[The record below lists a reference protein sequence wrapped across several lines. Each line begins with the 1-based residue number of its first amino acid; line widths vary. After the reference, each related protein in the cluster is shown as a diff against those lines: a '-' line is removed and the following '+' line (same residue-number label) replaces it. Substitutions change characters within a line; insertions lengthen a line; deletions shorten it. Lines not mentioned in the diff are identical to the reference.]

1 MSIKN
6 RGEKYVEIL
15 NFLRREYVKK
25 FGKEAEGLSDTML
38 KRQAAEQVDEM
49 MKVIPFP
56 EKNITDWTKERPKTG
71 PKADVKKF
79 PTKNKP
85 AAQTYSSDFLDLL
98 EEMEKLGQPYKD
110 TSVSDFMSD
119 YFDMPK
125 KSKTPATDK
134 MQKML
139 GDVKLYGDETFDEL
153 QIIKDTGKHPRNKA
167 AGGRVK
173 YENGSDP
180 KSYDVPTESPLK
192 ISGNFSKSKKSE
204 ILDYVASL
212 EIPVSEKIKLIGE
225 LTGVN
230 SSFKDEYGKY
240 KYQDLMKS
248 VGLNYNEGGEGL
260 SAAFRHNVDTG
271 ENDAY
276 FQYKMPF
283 AKGGRIGYAEGMS
296 AEEAVAGR
304 LPPNYK
310 FLEDA
315 DLKRSPEG
323 IVMEGYQ
330 DTTTLDML
338 RDALKKQERRT
349 PLVEY
354 EDGTIYYPD
363 FDEYYNDDGKQVEG
377 PAFWAKPIPKLFEV
391 PKHSERKS
399 IDLANGGRIGFKFG
413 TKKRGDKI
421 KSIIEEVNKKLKT
434 KTTGGEVKLTV
445 DIPESPKAE
454 LQRMFDEFNKRFKEK
469 TKSYKQGDP
478 ITSENFGDTPFAPDL
493 ENLKK
498 ARGTYGSGEDLYK
511 ILKSEGI
518 TINQAVKEALAD
530 MARLSGDAKYDA
542 EAVAE
547 VVYQKLDIDPYTLNQ
562 YHVLDVYDKAY
573 NLLKKNKKL
582 TPKESFLK
590 QYFAKKQ
597 KEKQEMYKDMYQKA
611 ADDSLKK
618 MDPEAETY
626 AKELEYDVQEKI
638 SEPGYR
644 GVVTEANDLD
654 DTLKIIESQKSEATK
669 LREQYPGI
677 SEALLNKIVKDNN
690 PQRKAEVLAS
700 LDEVLT
706 MMDKGMDQ
714 KQIMDVLRK
723 TTRTK
728 NASGGLNYLMGL

>member
-1 MSIKN
+1 MSIKD

-49 MKVIPFP
+49 SKVVPFP

-71 PKADVKKF
+71 PKADVKTF
-79 PTKNKP
+79 PKQKKLTPEPKTSIERLEKE
-85 AAQTYSSDFLDLL
+85 L

-139 GDVKLYGDETFDEL
+139 GDVKLYGDETFEEL

-192 ISGNFSKSKKSE
+192 ISGNFSKSKDRE
-204 ILDYVASL
+204 VLDYVAAL

-230 SSFKDEYGKY
+230 FSFQDQYGKY
-240 KYQDLMKS
+240 KYDDLIKS
-248 VGLNYNEGGEGL
+248 IGLNFNKDGEGFSGYGKYNFDTGKTEGGIKFIKKFNE
-260 SAAFRHNVDTG
+260 
-271 ENDAY
+271 
-276 FQYKMPF
+276 
-283 AKGGRIGYAEGMS
+283 GGRIGYAEGMS
-296 AEEAVAGR
+296 AEEAVAAR

-399 IDLANGGRIGFKFG
+399 IDLANGGRIGFSKG
-413 TKKRGDKI
+413 KRVEGI
-421 KSIIEEVNKKLKT
+421 KSLMEKLNEKLSKKKNKGKVEIADDAPVSEKT
-434 KTTGGEVKLTV
+434 K
-445 DIPESPKAE
+445 
-454 LQRMFDEFNKRFKEK
+454 LQREFDEFNKRFKEK
-469 TKSYKQGDP
+469 TK
-478 ITSENFGDTPFAPDL
+478 
-493 ENLKK
+493 
-498 ARGTYGSGEDLYK
+498 GTYGSGEDLYK

-518 TINQAVKEALAD
+518 TMDKAVKEAIDD
-530 MARLSGDAKYDA
+530 MPRLSGDAKYDA
-542 EAVAE
+542 DAVADVMYE
-547 VVYQKLDIDPYTLNQ
+547 RLGIDPDTLDQ
-562 YHVLDVYDKAY
+562 YHLLDVYDNAY
-573 NLLKKNKKL
+573 QQLI
-582 TPKESFLK
+582 
-590 QYFAKKQ
+590 KQ
-597 KEKQEMYKDMYQKA
+597 KRKSMYQKA

-618 MDPEAETY
+618 MDPEADTY
-626 AKELEYDVQEKI
+626 AKELEYDVNEQI
-638 SEPGYR
+638 SKPGYK
-644 GVVTEANDLD
+644 GVVTEASDLD

-706 MMDKGMDQ
+706 MMDKGMDE

>member
-1 MSIKN
+1 MSIKD
-6 RGEKYVEIL
+6 RGKKYAEFL
-15 NFLRREYVKK
+15 DFLRKEYIAKY
-25 FGKEAEGLSDTML
+25 GKESEGLADTML
-38 KRQAAEQVDEM
+38 KRKAAEKVDEM

-153 QIIKDTGKHPRNKA
+153 QIIKDTGEHPRDKKA
-167 AGGRVK
+167 
-173 YENGSDP
+173 N
-180 KSYDVPTESPLK
+180 
-192 ISGNFSKSKKSE
+192 
-204 ILDYVASL
+204 
-212 EIPVSEKIKLIGE
+212 
-225 LTGVN
+225 
-230 SSFKDEYGKY
+230 
-240 KYQDLMKS
+240 
-248 VGLNYNEGGEGL
+248 
-260 SAAFRHNVDTG
+260 
-271 ENDAY
+271 
-276 FQYKMPF
+276 
-283 AKGGRIGYAEGMS
+283 GGRIGYAEGMS
-296 AEEAVAGR
+296 AEEAVAAR

-469 TKSYKQGDP
+469 TTP
-478 ITSENFGDTPFAPDL
+478 DTKDL
-493 ENLKK
+493 EK
-498 ARGTYGSGEDLYK
+498 ARGKYGSGEDLYK

-518 TINQAVKEALAD
+518 TMDKAVKEAIDD
-530 MARLSGDAKYDA
+530 MPRLSGDAKYDA
-542 EAVAE
+542 DAVADVMYE
-547 VVYQKLDIDPYTLNQ
+547 RLGIDPDTLDQ
-562 YHVLDVYDKAY
+562 YHLLDVYDNAY
-573 NLLKKNKKL
+573 QQLI
-582 TPKESFLK
+582 
-590 QYFAKKQ
+590 KQ
-597 KEKQEMYKDMYQKA
+597 KRKSMYQKA

-618 MDPEAETY
+618 MDPEADTY
-626 AKELEYDVQEKI
+626 AKELEYDVNEQI
-638 SEPGYR
+638 SKPGYR
-644 GVVTEANDLD
+644 GVVTEASDLD
-654 DTLKIIESQKSEATK
+654 DTLKIIKSQKSEATK

-706 MMDKGMDQ
+706 MMDKGMDE

>member
-49 MKVIPFP
+49 SKVVPFP

-71 PKADVKKF
+71 SKADVKTF
-79 PTKNKP
+79 PKQKKLTPEPKTSIERLEKE
-85 AAQTYSSDFLDLL
+85 L

-240 KYQDLMKS
+240 KYDDLIKS
-248 VGLNYNEGGEGL
+248 IGLNFNKDGEGFSGYGKYNFDTGKTEGGIKFIKKFNE
-260 SAAFRHNVDTG
+260 
-271 ENDAY
+271 
-276 FQYKMPF
+276 
-283 AKGGRIGYAEGMS
+283 GGRIGYAEGMS
-296 AEEAVAGR
+296 AEEAVAAR

-399 IDLANGGRIGFKFG
+399 IDLANGGRIGFSKG
-413 TKKRGDKI
+413 KRVEGI
-421 KSIIEEVNKKLKT
+421 KSLMEKLNEKLSKKKNKGKVEIADDAPVSEKT
-434 KTTGGEVKLTV
+434 K
-445 DIPESPKAE
+445 
-454 LQRMFDEFNKRFKEK
+454 LQREFDEFNKRFKEK
-469 TKSYKQGDP
+469 TTP
-478 ITSENFGDTPFAPDL
+478 DTKDL
-493 ENLKK
+493 EK
-498 ARGTYGSGEDLYK
+498 ARGKYGSGEDLYK
-511 ILKSEGI
+511 ILKKEGI
-518 TINQAVKEALAD
+518 TINQAVKEAIDD
-530 MARLSGDAKYDA
+530 MPRLSGDAKYDA
-542 EAVAE
+542 DAVADVMYE
-547 VVYQKLDIDPYTLNQ
+547 RLGIDPDTLDQ
-562 YHVLDVYDKAY
+562 YHLLDVYDNAY
-573 NLLKKNKKL
+573 QQLI
-582 TPKESFLK
+582 
-590 QYFAKKQ
+590 KQ
-597 KEKQEMYKDMYQKA
+597 KRKSMYQKA

-618 MDPEAETY
+618 MDPEADTY
-626 AKELEYDVQEKI
+626 AKELEYDVNEQI
-638 SEPGYR
+638 SKPGYK
-644 GVVTEANDLD
+644 GVVTEASDLD

-706 MMDKGMDQ
+706 MMDKGMDE

-728 NASGGLNYLMGL
+728 NASGGLKLFDGIVICLKTTKI

>member
-49 MKVIPFP
+49 SKVVPFP

-71 PKADVKKF
+71 SKADVKTF
-79 PTKNKP
+79 PKQKKLTPEPKTSIERLEKE
-85 AAQTYSSDFLDLL
+85 L

-180 KSYDVPTESPLK
+180 ESYDVPTESPLK

-296 AEEAVAGR
+296 AEEAVAAR

-399 IDLANGGRIGFKFG
+399 IDLANGGRIGFSKG
-413 TKKRGDKI
+413 KRVEGI
-421 KSIIEEVNKKLKT
+421 KSLMEKLNEKLSKKKNKGKVEIADDAPVSEKT
-434 KTTGGEVKLTV
+434 K
-445 DIPESPKAE
+445 
-454 LQRMFDEFNKRFKEK
+454 LQREFDEFNKRFKEK
-469 TKSYKQGDP
+469 TK
-478 ITSENFGDTPFAPDL
+478 
-493 ENLKK
+493 
-498 ARGTYGSGEDLYK
+498 GTYGSGEDLYK

-518 TINQAVKEALAD
+518 TMDKAVKEAIDD
-530 MARLSGDAKYDA
+530 MPRLSGDAKYDA
-542 EAVAE
+542 DAVADVMYE
-547 VVYQKLDIDPYTLNQ
+547 RLGIDPDTLDQ
-562 YHVLDVYDKAY
+562 YHLLDVYDNAY
-573 NLLKKNKKL
+573 QQLI
-582 TPKESFLK
+582 
-590 QYFAKKQ
+590 KQ
-597 KEKQEMYKDMYQKA
+597 KRKSMYQKA

-618 MDPEAETY
+618 MDPEADTY
-626 AKELEYDVQEKI
+626 AKELEYDVNEQI
-638 SEPGYR
+638 SKPGYK
-644 GVVTEANDLD
+644 GVVTEASDLD

-706 MMDKGMDQ
+706 MMDKGMDE

>member
-1 MSIKN
+1 MSIKD

-49 MKVIPFP
+49 SKVVPFP

-71 PKADVKKF
+71 PKADVKTF
-79 PTKNKP
+79 PKQKKLTPEPKTSIERLEKE
-85 AAQTYSSDFLDLL
+85 L

-139 GDVKLYGDETFDEL
+139 GDVKLYGDETFEEL

-192 ISGNFSKSKKSE
+192 ISGNFSKSKNRE
-204 ILDYVASL
+204 VLDYVAAL

-230 SSFKDEYGKY
+230 FSFQDQYGKY
-240 KYQDLMKS
+240 KYDDLIKS
-248 VGLNYNEGGEGL
+248 IGLNFNKDGEGFSGYGKYNFDTGKTEGGIKFIKKFNE
-260 SAAFRHNVDTG
+260 
-271 ENDAY
+271 
-276 FQYKMPF
+276 
-283 AKGGRIGYAEGMS
+283 GGRIGYAEGMS
-296 AEEAVAGR
+296 AEEAVAAR

-399 IDLANGGRIGFKFG
+399 IDLANGGRIGFSKG
-413 TKKRGDKI
+413 KRVEGI
-421 KSIIEEVNKKLKT
+421 KSLMEKLNEKLSKKKNKGKVEIADDAPVSEKT
-434 KTTGGEVKLTV
+434 K
-445 DIPESPKAE
+445 
-454 LQRMFDEFNKRFKEK
+454 LQREFDEFNKRFKEK

-478 ITSENFGDTPFAPDL
+478 ITSENFGETPFAPDTTGL
-493 ENLKK
+493 NK
-498 ARGTYGSGEDLYK
+498 AR
-511 ILKSEGI
+511 
-518 TINQAVKEALAD
+518 
-530 MARLSGDAKYDA
+530 
-542 EAVAE
+542 
-547 VVYQKLDIDPYTLNQ
+547 
-562 YHVLDVYDKAY
+562 
-573 NLLKKNKKL
+573 
-582 TPKESFLK
+582 
-590 QYFAKKQ
+590 
-597 KEKQEMYKDMYQKA
+597 EMY
-611 ADDSLKK
+611 DD
-618 MDPEAETY
+618 
-626 AKELEYDVQEKI
+626 
-638 SEPGYR
+638 
-644 GVVTEANDLD
+644 
-654 DTLKIIESQKSEATK
+654 
-669 LREQYPGI
+669 
-677 SEALLNKIVKDNN
+677 IVKFRTEN
-690 PQRKAEVLAS
+690 PAGKGRFTKAEVIITRLENTIQGAKNNP
-700 LDEVLT
+700 DETSDYVLT
-706 MMDKGMDQ
+706 NFPNMIEELKNKPDLANNENVFQRLAVEGLPKNQRLKVYDDGTVDFETLKPTHQ
-714 KQIMDVLRK
+714 FKLKEDIKRK
-723 TTRTK
+723 L
-728 NASGGLNYLMGL
+728 NAEGGLNYLMGL

>member
-49 MKVIPFP
+49 SKVVPFP

-71 PKADVKKF
+71 SKADVKTF
-79 PTKNKP
+79 PKQKKLTPEPKTSIERLEKE
-85 AAQTYSSDFLDLL
+85 L

-180 KSYDVPTESPLK
+180 ESYDVPTESPLK

-248 VGLNYNEGGEGL
+248 VGLNYNKGGEGL

-296 AEEAVAGR
+296 AEEAVAAR

-399 IDLANGGRIGFKFG
+399 IDLANGGRIGFSKG
-413 TKKRGDKI
+413 KRVEGI
-421 KSIIEEVNKKLKT
+421 KSLMEKLNEKLSKKKNKGKVEIADDAPVSEKT
-434 KTTGGEVKLTV
+434 K
-445 DIPESPKAE
+445 
-454 LQRMFDEFNKRFKEK
+454 LQREFDEFNKRFKEK

-478 ITSENFGDTPFAPDL
+478 ITSENFGETPFAPDTTGL
-493 ENLKK
+493 NK
-498 ARGTYGSGEDLYK
+498 AR
-511 ILKSEGI
+511 
-518 TINQAVKEALAD
+518 
-530 MARLSGDAKYDA
+530 
-542 EAVAE
+542 
-547 VVYQKLDIDPYTLNQ
+547 
-562 YHVLDVYDKAY
+562 
-573 NLLKKNKKL
+573 
-582 TPKESFLK
+582 
-590 QYFAKKQ
+590 
-597 KEKQEMYKDMYQKA
+597 EMY
-611 ADDSLKK
+611 DD
-618 MDPEAETY
+618 
-626 AKELEYDVQEKI
+626 
-638 SEPGYR
+638 
-644 GVVTEANDLD
+644 
-654 DTLKIIESQKSEATK
+654 
-669 LREQYPGI
+669 
-677 SEALLNKIVKDNN
+677 IVKFRTEN
-690 PQRKAEVLAS
+690 PAGKGRFTKAEVIITRLENTIQGAKNNP
-700 LDEVLT
+700 DETSDYVLT
-706 MMDKGMDQ
+706 NFPNMIEELKNKPDLANNENVFQRLAVEGLPKNQRLKVYDDGTVDFETLKPTHQ
-714 KQIMDVLRK
+714 FKLKEDIKRK
-723 TTRTK
+723 L
-728 NASGGLNYLMGL
+728 NAEGGLNYLMGL

>member
-1 MSIKN
+1 MSIKD

-49 MKVIPFP
+49 SKVVPFP

-71 PKADVKKF
+71 PKADVKTF
-79 PTKNKP
+79 PKQKKLTPEPKTSIERLEKE
-85 AAQTYSSDFLDLL
+85 L

-110 TSVSDFMSD
+110 TSVSNFLSD
-119 YFDMPK
+119 YFDMPQKAPPK
-125 KSKTPATDK
+125 KTITE
-134 MQKML
+134 L
-139 GDVKLYGDETFDEL
+139 NNVKLYGDETFEEL
-153 QIIKDTGKHPRNKA
+153 QIIKDTGEHPRDKKA
-167 AGGRVK
+167 
-173 YENGSDP
+173 N
-180 KSYDVPTESPLK
+180 
-192 ISGNFSKSKKSE
+192 
-204 ILDYVASL
+204 
-212 EIPVSEKIKLIGE
+212 
-225 LTGVN
+225 
-230 SSFKDEYGKY
+230 
-240 KYQDLMKS
+240 
-248 VGLNYNEGGEGL
+248 
-260 SAAFRHNVDTG
+260 
-271 ENDAY
+271 
-276 FQYKMPF
+276 
-283 AKGGRIGYAEGMS
+283 GGRIGYAEGMS
-296 AEEAVAGR
+296 AEEAVAGIAGR
-304 LPPNYK
+304 LPPNLT
-310 FLEDA
+310 FLKDA

-330 DTTTLDML
+330 DTTTLDKL
-338 RDALKKQERRT
+338 RDALRVAPKT
-349 PLVEY
+349 YSVVEY
-354 EDGTIYYPD
+354 DDGTLYYPE
-363 FDEYYNDDGKQVEG
+363 FDEYYKEDGKQVEG

-421 KSIIEEVNKKLKT
+421 KSIIEEVNKKLGK

-469 TKSYKQGDP
+469 TTP
-478 ITSENFGDTPFAPDL
+478 DTKNL
-493 ENLKK
+493 EK
-498 ARGTYGSGEDLYK
+498 ARGKYGSGEDLYK
-511 ILKSEGI
+511 ILKKEGI

-530 MARLSGDAKYDA
+530 MPRLSGDAKYDA
-542 EAVAE
+542 DAVAE
-547 VVYQKLDIDPYTLNQ
+547 VVYQKLDIDPDTLNQ

-573 NLLKKNKKL
+573 NLLTKNKKL

-626 AKELEYDVQEKI
+626 AKELEYDVNEQI
-638 SEPGYR
+638 SKPGYR
-644 GVVTEANDLD
+644 GVVTEASDLD

-669 LREQYPGI
+669 LREKYPGI
-677 SEALLNKIVKDNN
+677 SEALLDKLVKDND

-706 MMDKGMDQ
+706 MMDKGMDE

>member
-1 MSIKN
+1 MSIKD
-6 RGEKYVEIL
+6 RGKKYAEFL
-15 NFLRREYVKK
+15 DFLRKEYIAKY
-25 FGKEAEGLSDTML
+25 GKESEGLADTML
-38 KRQAAEQVDEM
+38 KRQAAEKVEEM
-49 MKVIPFP
+49 MKVVPFP
-56 EKNITDWTKERPKTG
+56 KTKITDWTKERPKTG
-71 PKADVKKF
+71 PKADVKTF
-79 PTKNKP
+79 PKEKKLTPETEGLGSFDKLKKE
-85 AAQTYSSDFLDLL
+85 L

-110 TSVSDFMSD
+110 TSVSDFLSD
-119 YFDMPK
+119 YFDMPQKAPPK
-125 KSKTPATDK
+125 KTITE
-134 MQKML
+134 L
-139 GDVKLYGDETFDEL
+139 NDVKLYGDETFDEL
-153 QIIKDTGKHPRNKA
+153 QIIKDTGEHPRDKKA
-167 AGGRVK
+167 
-173 YENGSDP
+173 N
-180 KSYDVPTESPLK
+180 
-192 ISGNFSKSKKSE
+192 
-204 ILDYVASL
+204 
-212 EIPVSEKIKLIGE
+212 
-225 LTGVN
+225 
-230 SSFKDEYGKY
+230 
-240 KYQDLMKS
+240 
-248 VGLNYNEGGEGL
+248 
-260 SAAFRHNVDTG
+260 
-271 ENDAY
+271 
-276 FQYKMPF
+276 
-283 AKGGRIGYAEGMS
+283 GGRIGYAEGMS
-296 AEEAVAGR
+296 AEEAVAAR

-338 RDALKKQERRT
+338 RDALKGAPKT
-349 PLVEY
+349 PSVVEY
-354 EDGTIYYPD
+354 DDGTLYYPE
-363 FDEYYNDDGKQVEG
+363 FDEYYKEDGKQVEG

-469 TKSYKQGDP
+469 TTP
-478 ITSENFGDTPFAPDL
+478 DTKDL
-493 ENLKK
+493 EK
-498 ARGTYGSGEDLYK
+498 ARGKYGSGEDLYK

-518 TINQAVKEALAD
+518 TMDKAVKEAIDD
-530 MARLSGDAKYDA
+530 MPRLSGDAKYDA
-542 EAVAE
+542 DAVADVMYE
-547 VVYQKLDIDPYTLNQ
+547 RLGIDPDTLDQ
-562 YHVLDVYDKAY
+562 YHLLDVYDNAY
-573 NLLKKNKKL
+573 QQLI
-582 TPKESFLK
+582 
-590 QYFAKKQ
+590 KQ
-597 KEKQEMYKDMYQKA
+597 KRKSMYQKA

-618 MDPEAETY
+618 MDPEADTY
-626 AKELEYDVQEKI
+626 AKELEYDVNEQI
-638 SEPGYR
+638 SKPGYK
-644 GVVTEANDLD
+644 GVVTEASDLD

-706 MMDKGMDQ
+706 MMDKGMDE

>member
-1 MSIKN
+1 LICHRKLHLKKTIT
-6 RGEKYVEIL
+6 EL
-15 NFLRREYVKK
+15 N
-25 FGKEAEGLSDTML
+25 
-38 KRQAAEQVDEM
+38 
-49 MKVIPFP
+49 
-56 EKNITDWTKERPKTG
+56 
-71 PKADVKKF
+71 
-79 PTKNKP
+79 
-85 AAQTYSSDFLDLL
+85 
-98 EEMEKLGQPYKD
+98 
-110 TSVSDFMSD
+110 
-119 YFDMPK
+119 
-125 KSKTPATDK
+125 
-134 MQKML
+134 
-139 GDVKLYGDETFDEL
+139 DVKLYGDETFEEL

-192 ISGNFSKSKKSE
+192 ISGNFSKSKDRE
-204 ILDYVASL
+204 VLDYVAAL

-230 SSFKDEYGKY
+230 FSFQDQYGKY
-240 KYQDLMKS
+240 KYDDLIKS
-248 VGLNYNEGGEGL
+248 IGLNFNKDGEGFSGYGKYNFDTGKTEGGIKFIKKFNE
-260 SAAFRHNVDTG
+260 
-271 ENDAY
+271 
-276 FQYKMPF
+276 
-283 AKGGRIGYAEGMS
+283 GGRIGYAEGMS
-296 AEEAVAGR
+296 AEEAVAAR

-399 IDLANGGRIGFKFG
+399 IDLANGGRIGFSKG
-413 TKKRGDKI
+413 KRVEGI
-421 KSIIEEVNKKLKT
+421 KSLMEKLNEKLSKKKNKGKVEIADDAPVSEKT
-434 KTTGGEVKLTV
+434 K
-445 DIPESPKAE
+445 
-454 LQRMFDEFNKRFKEK
+454 LQREFDEFNKRFKEK
-469 TKSYKQGDP
+469 TTP
-478 ITSENFGDTPFAPDL
+478 DTKDL
-493 ENLKK
+493 EK
-498 ARGTYGSGEDLYK
+498 ARGKYGSGEDLYK

-518 TINQAVKEALAD
+518 TMDQAVKEAIDD
-530 MARLSGDAKYDA
+530 MPRLSGDAKYDA
-542 EAVAE
+542 DAVADVMYE
-547 VVYQKLDIDPYTLNQ
+547 RLGIDPDTLDQ
-562 YHVLDVYDKAY
+562 YHLLDVYDNAY
-573 NLLKKNKKL
+573 QQLI
-582 TPKESFLK
+582 
-590 QYFAKKQ
+590 KQ
-597 KEKQEMYKDMYQKA
+597 KRKSMYQTA

-618 MDPEAETY
+618 MDPEADTY
-626 AKELEYDVQEKI
+626 AKELEYDVNEQI
-638 SEPGYR
+638 SKPGYK
-644 GVVTEANDLD
+644 GVVTEASDLD

-706 MMDKGMDQ
+706 MMDKGMDE

>member
-1 MSIKN
+1 MSIKD
-6 RGEKYVEIL
+6 RGKKYAEFL
-15 NFLRREYVKK
+15 DFLRKEYIAKY
-25 FGKEAEGLSDTML
+25 GKESEGLADTML
-38 KRQAAEQVDEM
+38 KRKAAEKVDEM

-56 EKNITDWTKERPKTG
+56 EKNITDWTKDRPKTG

-192 ISGNFSKSKKSE
+192 ISGNFSKSKDRE
-204 ILDYVASL
+204 VLDYVAAL

-230 SSFKDEYGKY
+230 FSFQDQYGKY
-240 KYQDLMKS
+240 KYDDLIKS
-248 VGLNYNEGGEGL
+248 IGLNFNKDGEGFSGYGKYNFDTGKTEGGIKLIKKFNE
-260 SAAFRHNVDTG
+260 
-271 ENDAY
+271 
-276 FQYKMPF
+276 
-283 AKGGRIGYAEGMS
+283 GGRIGYAEGMS
-296 AEEAVAGR
+296 AEEAVAAR

-338 RDALKKQERRT
+338 RDALKGAPKT
-349 PLVEY
+349 PSVVEY
-354 EDGTIYYPD
+354 DDGTLYYPE
-363 FDEYYNDDGKQVEG
+363 FDEYYKEDGKQVEG

-469 TKSYKQGDP
+469 TTP
-478 ITSENFGDTPFAPDL
+478 DTKDL
-493 ENLKK
+493 EK
-498 ARGTYGSGEDLYK
+498 ARGKYGSGEDLYK

-518 TINQAVKEALAD
+518 TMDKAVKEAIDD
-530 MARLSGDAKYDA
+530 MPRLSGDAKYDA
-542 EAVAE
+542 DAVADVMYE
-547 VVYQKLDIDPYTLNQ
+547 RLGIDPDTLDQ
-562 YHVLDVYDKAY
+562 YHLLDVYDNAY
-573 NLLKKNKKL
+573 QQLI
-582 TPKESFLK
+582 
-590 QYFAKKQ
+590 KQ
-597 KEKQEMYKDMYQKA
+597 KRKTMYQTA
-611 ADDSLKK
+611 AEDSLKK

-644 GVVTEANDLD
+644 GVVTEASDLD
-654 DTLKIIESQKSEATK
+654 DTLKIIKSQKSEATK

-706 MMDKGMDQ
+706 MMDKGMDE

>member
-1 MSIKN
+1 MSIKD
-6 RGEKYVEIL
+6 RGKKYAEFL
-15 NFLRREYVKK
+15 DFLRKEYIAKY
-25 FGKEAEGLSDTML
+25 GKESEGLADTML
-38 KRQAAEQVDEM
+38 KRKAAEKVDEM

-153 QIIKDTGKHPRNKA
+153 QIIKDTGEHPR
-167 AGGRVK
+167 
-173 YENGSDP
+173 D
-180 KSYDVPTESPLK
+180 
-192 ISGNFSKSKKSE
+192 KK
-204 ILDYVASL
+204 
-212 EIPVSEKIKLIGE
+212 
-225 LTGVN
+225 
-230 SSFKDEYGKY
+230 
-240 KYQDLMKS
+240 
-248 VGLNYNEGGEGL
+248 
-260 SAAFRHNVDTG
+260 
-271 ENDAY
+271 
-276 FQYKMPF
+276 
-283 AKGGRIGYAEGMS
+283 
-296 AEEAVAGR
+296 
-304 LPPNYK
+304 
-310 FLEDA
+310 
-315 DLKRSPEG
+315 
-323 IVMEGYQ
+323 
-330 DTTTLDML
+330 
-338 RDALKKQERRT
+338 
-349 PLVEY
+349 
-354 EDGTIYYPD
+354 
-363 FDEYYNDDGKQVEG
+363 
-377 PAFWAKPIPKLFEV
+377 
-391 PKHSERKS
+391 
-399 IDLANGGRIGFKFG
+399 ANGGRIGFKFG

-469 TKSYKQGDP
+469 TTP
-478 ITSENFGDTPFAPDL
+478 DTKDL
-493 ENLKK
+493 EK
-498 ARGTYGSGEDLYK
+498 ARGKYGSGEDLYK

-518 TINQAVKEALAD
+518 TMDKAVKEAIDD
-530 MARLSGDAKYDA
+530 MPRLSGDAKYDA
-542 EAVAE
+542 DAVADVMYE
-547 VVYQKLDIDPYTLNQ
+547 RLGIDPDTLDQ
-562 YHVLDVYDKAY
+562 YHLLDVYDNAY
-573 NLLKKNKKL
+573 QQLI
-582 TPKESFLK
+582 
-590 QYFAKKQ
+590 KQ
-597 KEKQEMYKDMYQKA
+597 KRKSMYQKA

-618 MDPEAETY
+618 MDPEADTY

-644 GVVTEANDLD
+644 GVVTEASDLD
-654 DTLKIIESQKSEATK
+654 DTLKIIKSQKSEATK

-706 MMDKGMDQ
+706 MMDKGMD
-714 KQIMDVLRK
+714 KDEIIGVLK
-723 TTRTK
+723 NTTRTK
-728 NASGGLNYLMGL
+728 NQEGGLNTLTDKFNKVGDVVNKYSGMDSLFKLVEYLNTLGTPKGPFRNPFGPKVSKPIDLKKIKRRKKEKSAGLDYLMGL

>member
-49 MKVIPFP
+49 SKVVPFP

-71 PKADVKKF
+71 SKADVKTF
-79 PTKNKP
+79 PKQKKLTPEPKTSIERLEKE
-85 AAQTYSSDFLDLL
+85 L

-296 AEEAVAGR
+296 AEEAVAAR

-399 IDLANGGRIGFKFG
+399 IDLANGGRIGFSKG
-413 TKKRGDKI
+413 KRVEGI
-421 KSIIEEVNKKLKT
+421 KSLMEKLNEKLSKKKNKGKVEIADDAPVSEKT
-434 KTTGGEVKLTV
+434 K
-445 DIPESPKAE
+445 
-454 LQRMFDEFNKRFKEK
+454 LQREFDEFNKRFKEK
-469 TKSYKQGDP
+469 TTP
-478 ITSENFGDTPFAPDL
+478 DTKDL
-493 ENLKK
+493 EK
-498 ARGTYGSGEDLYK
+498 ARGKYGSGEDLYK

-518 TINQAVKEALAD
+518 TMDQAVKEAIDD
-530 MARLSGDAKYDA
+530 MPRLSGDAKYDA
-542 EAVAE
+542 DAVADVMYE
-547 VVYQKLDIDPYTLNQ
+547 RLGIDPDTLDQ
-562 YHVLDVYDKAY
+562 YHLLDVYDNAY
-573 NLLKKNKKL
+573 QQLI
-582 TPKESFLK
+582 
-590 QYFAKKQ
+590 KQ
-597 KEKQEMYKDMYQKA
+597 KRKSMYQKA

-618 MDPEAETY
+618 MDPEADTY
-626 AKELEYDVQEKI
+626 AKELEYDVNEQI
-638 SEPGYR
+638 SKPGYK
-644 GVVTEANDLD
+644 GVVTEASDLD

-706 MMDKGMDQ
+706 MMDKGMDE

>member
-1 MSIKN
+1 MSIKD

-49 MKVIPFP
+49 SKVVPFP

-71 PKADVKKF
+71 PKADVKTF
-79 PTKNKP
+79 PKQKKLTPEPKTSIERLEKE
-85 AAQTYSSDFLDLL
+85 L

-153 QIIKDTGKHPRNKA
+153 QIIKDTGKHPRDKKA
-167 AGGRVK
+167 
-173 YENGSDP
+173 N
-180 KSYDVPTESPLK
+180 
-192 ISGNFSKSKKSE
+192 
-204 ILDYVASL
+204 
-212 EIPVSEKIKLIGE
+212 
-225 LTGVN
+225 
-230 SSFKDEYGKY
+230 
-240 KYQDLMKS
+240 
-248 VGLNYNEGGEGL
+248 
-260 SAAFRHNVDTG
+260 
-271 ENDAY
+271 
-276 FQYKMPF
+276 
-283 AKGGRIGYAEGMS
+283 GGRIGYAEGMS
-296 AEEAVAGR
+296 AEEAVAAR

-399 IDLANGGRIGFKFG
+399 IDLANGGRIGFSKG
-413 TKKRGDKI
+413 KRVEGI
-421 KSIIEEVNKKLKT
+421 KSLMEKLNEKLSKKKNKGKVEIADDAPVSEKT
-434 KTTGGEVKLTV
+434 K
-445 DIPESPKAE
+445 
-454 LQRMFDEFNKRFKEK
+454 LQREFDEFNKRFKEK
-469 TKSYKQGDP
+469 TTP
-478 ITSENFGDTPFAPDL
+478 DTKDL
-493 ENLKK
+493 EK
-498 ARGTYGSGEDLYK
+498 ARGKYGSGEDLYK

-518 TINQAVKEALAD
+518 TMDKAVKEAIDD
-530 MARLSGDAKYDA
+530 MPRLSGDAKYDA
-542 EAVAE
+542 DAVADVMYE
-547 VVYQKLDIDPYTLNQ
+547 RLGIDPDTLDQ
-562 YHVLDVYDKAY
+562 YHLLDVYDNAY
-573 NLLKKNKKL
+573 QQLI
-582 TPKESFLK
+582 
-590 QYFAKKQ
+590 KQ
-597 KEKQEMYKDMYQKA
+597 KRKSMYQKA

-618 MDPEAETY
+618 MDPEADTY
-626 AKELEYDVQEKI
+626 AKELEYDVNEQI
-638 SEPGYR
+638 SKPGYK
-644 GVVTEANDLD
+644 GVVTEASDLD

-706 MMDKGMDQ
+706 MMDKGMDE

>member
-1 MSIKN
+1 MSIKD

-49 MKVIPFP
+49 SKVVPFP

-71 PKADVKKF
+71 PKADVKTF
-79 PTKNKP
+79 PKQKKLTPEPKTSIERLEKE
-85 AAQTYSSDFLDLL
+85 L

-240 KYQDLMKS
+240 KYDDLIKS
-248 VGLNYNEGGEGL
+248 IGLNYNEDGEGF
-260 SAAFRHNVDTG
+260 SGYGKYNVDTG
-271 ENDAY
+271 KTEGGIKFIKKFNE
-276 FQYKMPF
+276 
-283 AKGGRIGYAEGMS
+283 GGRIGYAEGMS
-296 AEEAVAGR
+296 AEEAVAAR

-399 IDLANGGRIGFKFG
+399 IDLANGGRIGFSKG
-413 TKKRGDKI
+413 KRVEGI
-421 KSIIEEVNKKLKT
+421 KSLMEKLNEKLSKKKNKGKVEIADDAPVSEKT
-434 KTTGGEVKLTV
+434 K
-445 DIPESPKAE
+445 
-454 LQRMFDEFNKRFKEK
+454 LQREFDEFNKRFKEK
-469 TKSYKQGDP
+469 TTP
-478 ITSENFGDTPFAPDL
+478 DTKDL
-493 ENLKK
+493 EK
-498 ARGTYGSGEDLYK
+498 ARGKYGSGEDLYK

-518 TINQAVKEALAD
+518 TMDKAVKEAIDD
-530 MARLSGDAKYDA
+530 MPRLSGDAKYDA
-542 EAVAE
+542 DAVADVMYE
-547 VVYQKLDIDPYTLNQ
+547 RLGIDPDTLDQ
-562 YHVLDVYDKAY
+562 YHLLDVYDNAY
-573 NLLKKNKKL
+573 QQLI
-582 TPKESFLK
+582 
-590 QYFAKKQ
+590 KQ
-597 KEKQEMYKDMYQKA
+597 KRKSMYQKA

-618 MDPEAETY
+618 MDPEADTY
-626 AKELEYDVQEKI
+626 AKELEYDVNEQI
-638 SEPGYR
+638 SKPGYK
-644 GVVTEANDLD
+644 GVVTEASDLD

-706 MMDKGMDQ
+706 MMDKGMDE